1 MTYFNDAKRRSEAG
15 VAKNCMATYGL
26 SQRGNQMMSDL
37 DIAYTLSTP
46 FSAGVE
52 TVRRFLI
59 SCLGA
64 ANRVNG
70 VHRRYQLSNGDSVGS
85 VPSYEYFAI

>member
-15 VAKNCMATYGL
+15 VAKDCMTTHSL
-26 SQRGNQMMSDL
+26 SQRNQGLSDL
-37 DIAYTLSTP
+37 EVAYALSTP

-59 SCLGA
+59 SSL
-64 ANRVNG
+64 
-70 VHRRYQLSNGDSVGS
+70 RRCELSKRC
-85 VPSYEYFAI
+85 P

>member
-15 VAKNCMATYGL
+15 LAKTSMATYGL
-26 SQRGNQMMSDL
+26 SQRGNQRTSDL
-37 DIAYTLSTP
+37 DMAYALSTP

-59 SCLGA
+59 SYS
-64 ANRVNG
+64 
-70 VHRRYQLSNGDSVGS
+70 RRCELSERCPQTLSVIKWGLS
-85 VPSYEYFAI
+85 ALSAKL

>member
-15 VAKNCMATYGL
+15 IAKNCMTTYGL
-26 SQRGNQMMSDL
+26 SQRGNQRMSDL

-46 FSAGVE
+46 FTAGVE
-52 TVRRFLI
+52 TVCRFLI

-64 ANRVNG
+64 AN
-70 VHRRYQLSNGDSVGS
+70 
-85 VPSYEYFAI
+85 

>member
-15 VAKNCMATYGL
+15 VAKDCMTNYSL
-26 SQRGNQMMSDL
+26 SQRGNQELSDL
-37 DIAYTLSTP
+37 EVAYALSTP

-59 SCLGA
+59 SSL
-64 ANRVNG
+64 
-70 VHRRYQLSNGDSVGS
+70 RRCELSKRC
-85 VPSYEYFAI
+85 P

>member
-15 VAKNCMATYGL
+15 VAKNCMTTYGL
-26 SQRGNQMMSDL
+26 SQRGNQRMSDL

-64 ANRVNG
+64 VN
-70 VHRRYQLSNGDSVGS
+70 
-85 VPSYEYFAI
+85 

>member
-15 VAKNCMATYGL
+15 VAKNCMATHGL
-26 SQRGNQMMSDL
+26 SQRGNQRMSDL

-52 TVRRFLI
+52 TVRRFLFK
-59 SCLGA
+59 LP
-64 ANRVNG
+64 
-70 VHRRYQLSNGDSVGS
+70 RRYELSERCPQTLSVTKWGLS
-85 VPSYEYFAI
+85 ALSGKL

>member
-15 VAKNCMATYGL
+15 VAKDCMATYGL
-26 SQRGNQMMSDL
+26 SQRGSQRMTDL
-37 DIAYTLSTP
+37 EIAYTLSTP

-64 ANRVNG
+64 AN
-70 VHRRYQLSNGDSVGS
+70 
-85 VPSYEYFAI
+85 

>member
-1 MTYFNDAKRRSEAG
+1 MTYFNDAKRRSETG
-15 VAKNCMATYGL
+15 VAKNCMTTYGL
-26 SQRGNQMMSDL
+26 SQRGSQSMSDL

-59 SCLGA
+59 S
-64 ANRVNG
+64 
-70 VHRRYQLSNGDSVGS
+70 
-85 VPSYEYFAI
+85 

>member
-26 SQRGNQMMSDL
+26 SQRSDQRMSDL

-46 FSAGVE
+46 FNAGVE
-52 TVRRFLI
+52 TVRRFPI
-59 SCLGA
+59 SCFGA
-64 ANRVNG
+64 
-70 VHRRYQLSNGDSVGS
+70 VH
-85 VPSYEYFAI
+85 

>member
-1 MTYFNDAKRRSEAG
+1 MTFFNDAKRRSEAG

-26 SQRGNQMMSDL
+26 SQRGNQSMSDL

-46 FSAGVE
+46 FRAGVE

-59 SCLGA
+59 SCLSA
-64 ANRVNG
+64 AN
-70 VHRRYQLSNGDSVGS
+70 
-85 VPSYEYFAI
+85 

>member
-15 VAKNCMATYGL
+15 IAKNCMATYGL
-26 SQRGNQMMSDL
+26 SQRGNQSMSDL

-52 TVRRFLI
+52 TVRRFFI
-59 SCLGA
+59 GCPGA
-64 ANRVNG
+64 AN
-70 VHRRYQLSNGDSVGS
+70 
-85 VPSYEYFAI
+85 

>member
-26 SQRGNQMMSDL
+26 SQRGNQRMSDL
-37 DIAYTLSTP
+37 DLAYTLSTP

-52 TVRRFLI
+52 TVRWFLI

-64 ANRVNG
+64 AN
-70 VHRRYQLSNGDSVGS
+70 
-85 VPSYEYFAI
+85 